1 MFSVSAVKGGK
12 CSRHFNVILQSL
24 AGCDYF
30 PYVFSVLD
38 RKLVVE
44 LITCEDNKVVTVSTM
59 QKENKLTRADWKA
72 ICFSLAS
79 AVKYMHLKNLWH
91 NDLKSDSIQK

>member
-1 MFSVSAVKGGK
+1 M
-12 CSRHFNVILQSL
+12 
-24 AGCDYF
+24 
-30 PYVFSVLD
+30 
-38 RKLVVE
+38 E
-44 LITCEDNKVVTVSTM
+44 LITCADNKVVTVSTM
-59 QKENKLTRADWKA
+59 QKENKLTRADWKV